1 MQLAQVPAF
10 SLVLVVLCV
19 SSLCPDVSAT
29 DVRKEE
35 ARQDSLTA
43 DSHRRNTVRAT
54 VSGKA
59 QDKLFDERDWRP
71 PAPRMQSS
79 AVATTEVTLPPFQY
93 RYVGRME
100 AAGKETVHFT
110 KDDRLYSFTTGD
122 TIDGVYRVDSI
133 TPQGVQLTYLPTNQM
148 QFVGYSSNAP
158 ATAPQ
163 TDASAAGGHA
173 LSGGER
179 ASAIGNAPASATN
192 GAEASAEQA
201 SAAAA
206 AVMGISA
213 PAISAMPTSEP
224 TSTGMSV
231 LHPEPDMPLSAPSGA
246 PMVLTPPGGR

>member
-1 MQLAQVPAF
+1 MQLAQVPAV
-10 SLVLVVLCV
+10 SLVLGVLCV
-19 SSLCPDVSAT
+19 SSLCPDVSAA

-35 ARQDSLTA
+35 ARQNSLTA

-59 QDKLFDERDWRP
+59 QDKLFDERDSRP
-71 PAPRMQSS
+71 PAPRIQSS

-163 TDASAAGGHA
+163 TDAGGHA

-224 TSTGMSV
+224 TSTGMRNAVSI
-231 LHPEPDMPLSAPSGA
+231 SGESF
-246 PMVLTPPGGR
+246 VGES